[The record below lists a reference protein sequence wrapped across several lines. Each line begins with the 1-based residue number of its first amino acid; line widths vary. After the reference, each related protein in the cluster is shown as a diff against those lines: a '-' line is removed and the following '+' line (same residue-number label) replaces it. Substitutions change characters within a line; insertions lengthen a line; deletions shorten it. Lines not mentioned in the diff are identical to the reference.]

1 MGQKYK
7 KNDKTF
13 GQTNKNTIFATI
25 KNHFNMKYYLFIL
38 SFILFTSFFFSC
50 TTGVDLY
57 AEYKDEGIE
66 A

>member
-1 MGQKYK
+1 
-7 KNDKTF
+7 
-13 GQTNKNTIFATI
+13 
-25 KNHFNMKYYLFIL
+25 MKYYLFIL

-50 TTGVDLY
+50 TTDVDLY

>member
-1 MGQKYK
+1 
-7 KNDKTF
+7 
-13 GQTNKNTIFATI
+13 
-25 KNHFNMKYYLFIL
+25 MKYYLFIL

>member
-1 MGQKYK
+1 
-7 KNDKTF
+7 
-13 GQTNKNTIFATI
+13 
-25 KNHFNMKYYLFIL
+25 MKYYLFIL

-50 TTGVDLY
+50 TTSVDLY